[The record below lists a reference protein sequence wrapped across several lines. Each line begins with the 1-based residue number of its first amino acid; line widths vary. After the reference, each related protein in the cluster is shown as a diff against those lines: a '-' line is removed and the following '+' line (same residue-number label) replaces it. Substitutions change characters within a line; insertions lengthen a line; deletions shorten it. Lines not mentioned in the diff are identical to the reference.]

1 MVFKIGDTDVSRCV
15 TPPQITEEYRSQSV
29 NHTLNGSAVV
39 DRIANY
45 PKRRIEVTLGVM
57 DKAAWEAL
65 KAYLKSAAELNITID
80 GEVISV
86 YLDGGIPTP
95 IIYAKKG
102 GYMCAGMELAFE
114 EM

>member
-1 MVFKIGDTDVSRCV
+1 MVFKIGDTDVSKCV

-29 NHTLNGSAVV
+29 NYTLNGSAVV

-45 PKRRIEVTLGVM
+45 PKRRIEVTLCGM
-57 DKAAWEAL
+57 DKTAWEVI
-65 KAYLKSAAELNITID
+65 KKYLKSAAELSISIDNENIP
-80 GEVISV
+80 V

-95 IIYAKKG
+95 IIYAEKN
-102 GYMCAGMELAFE
+102 GYVCSEIELAFE

>member
-1 MVFKIGDTDVSRCV
+1 MVFKIGDTDVSKCV

-45 PKRRIEVTLGVM
+45 PKRRIEVTLSGV
-57 DKAAWEAL
+57 DKAVWEPL

-95 IIYAKKG
+95 IIYAVNDD
-102 GYMCAGMELAFE
+102 YLCSEIELAFE